1 VRRLDQLTTTELAGT
16 EGATNP
22 FFSPDGS
29 QLGFFAAGALK
40 VIPLAGGGAT
50 TLTDAATGRGAAWDT
65 NGDIIF
71 QSSLFPKTP
80 LIRVTATGERNDR
93 GTTLAPEETTH
104 RWPQILP
111 GGKILYSGHADVA
124 DWDNGNIR
132 ATTDAGVAGK
142 IVVRSGYH
150 GTYVPSGHLLYMH
163 AGTLYGVRFD
173 LDRLEVTS
181 PPAVVVEGVMATPA
195 TGGAQYSIAS
205 NGTLAYVPGNLART
219 DSRIYWMMA
228 DGSTTAL
235 KTTPGPWGNPRFSPD
250 GTRIALQVSYGSH
263 EQIAIYDL
271 ATDRL
276 TQLTMDAANHRAP
289 AWTPDGTYIVYSSD
303 ESGAG
308 SQNLYMR
315 RADGRGGAIRL
326 TKSPNVQTASSV
338 HPNGRFVLFAE
349 IHKESGDLWML
360 PLEGNSE
367 SGWTPGTPRPLINT
381 ASFEALGAF
390 SSDGQLVAYMSSEQG
405 SFEIFVKS
413 FDGTG
418 GPWRVSSNGGAHPE
432 WSKAGRSLIY
442 TAGDQLM
449 SAAYEFDGRAFR
461 ASTPVPWSPVRY
473 ASGGPTR
480 KYDVHKDGKR
490 AVVAAPDNTTS
501 VAYDKIVFVFDF
513 FDELNRLLPARK

>member
-1 VRRLDQLTTTELAGT
+1 
-16 EGATNP
+16 
-22 FFSPDGS
+22 
-29 QLGFFAAGALK
+29 
-40 VIPLAGGGAT
+40 
-50 TLTDAATGRGAAWDT
+50 
-65 NGDIIF
+65 
-71 QSSLFPKTP
+71 
-80 LIRVTATGERNDR
+80 
-93 GTTLAPEETTH
+93 
-104 RWPQILP
+104 
-111 GGKILYSGHADVA
+111 
-124 DWDNGNIR
+124 
-132 ATTDAGVAGK
+132 
-142 IVVRSGYH
+142 
-150 GTYVPSGHLLYMH
+150 
-163 AGTLYGVRFD
+163 
-173 LDRLEVTS
+173 
-181 PPAVVVEGVMATPA
+181 
-195 TGGAQYSIAS
+195 
-205 NGTLAYVPGNLART
+205 
-219 DSRIYWMMA
+219 MMA

-461 ASTPVPWSPVRY
+461 ASTPVPRSPVRY

-513 FDELNRLLPARK
+513 FDELNRLLPARR